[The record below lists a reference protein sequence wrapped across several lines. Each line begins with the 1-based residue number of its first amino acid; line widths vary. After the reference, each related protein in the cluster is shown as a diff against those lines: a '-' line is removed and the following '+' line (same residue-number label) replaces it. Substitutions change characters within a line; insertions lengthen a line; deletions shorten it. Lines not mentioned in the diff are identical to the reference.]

1 MGVTVCPVAIVAAP
15 VDCVWEL
22 LSEPTLRDEWWDART
37 ACVVPEGKASPGQVI
52 YLKTLPFGRQWDATL
67 TVETVNSEKH
77 QIQWNLTFPLGIT
90 NHQTT
95 TCTAID
101 AVSCRVQYG

>member
-1 MGVTVCPVAIVAAP
+1 MGFTVCPIAVVAAP
-15 VDCVWEL
+15 VESVWEL
-22 LSEPTLRDEWWDART
+22 LTEPTLRDEWWDART
-37 ACVVPEGKASPGQVI
+37 ERVVPKGKASPGQVI
-52 YLKTLPFGRQWDATL
+52 YLKTFPLIRQWDATI
-67 TVETVNSEKH
+67 TVEMVDAEKH
-77 QIQWNLTFPLGIT
+77 QIQWVLSGLGVI